1 MENPVSSLLMT
12 SYTNMYHGPIIMFFR
27 EEMAKEMS
35 DLLARWVE
43 GFVVGATDIHNQKS
57 KHYPLK

>member
-1 MENPVSSLLMT
+1 MS
-12 SYTNMYHGPIIMFFR
+12 FR

-43 GFVVGATDIHNQKS
+43 GFVVGTTDVHNQKIRTLFTEI
-57 KHYPLK
+57 KQNDLVEA

>member
-1 MENPVSSLLMT
+1 
-12 SYTNMYHGPIIMFFR
+12 MYGAIIMSFR

-43 GFVVGATDIHNQKS
+43 EFVITTEIHNRKS
-57 KHYPLK
+57 KPYPLKNKQMTLIKSLK

>member
-1 MENPVSSLLMT
+1 MCTCTAAQLVVLTVFHRNIKL
-12 SYTNMYHGPIIMFFR
+12 FR

-43 GFVVGATDIHNQKS
+43 NKQPVRLFQSTQTKCLPVC
-57 KHYPLK
+57 